1 MPLSDQGLHQPRYQ
15 VIPRTLIFVT
25 HGEQVLLI
33 KGAPTKRLWANR
45 YNGVGGHIERG
56 EDALSAARRELAEET
71 GLQVPGLRLCGMV
84 LVDGDDLTGIGIF
97 VFRGEAVDAE
107 LQPSKEG
114 SLEWVPRQQI
124 GELPVVEDLPALLDR
139 VLEIEPGQAP
149 FSAHSSYNQAGE
161 LVVRFASGT

>member
-1 MPLSDQGLHQPRYQ
+1 MPLSDQGLDQPRYH
-15 VIPRTLIFVT
+15 VIPRCLIFVT

-56 EDALSAARRELAEET
+56 EDALSAARRELVEET
-71 GLQVPGLRLCGMV
+71 GLQVPGLWLCGVV
-84 LVDGDDLTGIGIF
+84 LVDGDDQTGIGIF
-97 VFRGEAVDAE
+97 VFTGEAIDPRLRA
-107 LQPSKEG
+107 SSEG

-124 GELPVVEDLPALLDR
+124 LNLPVVEDLPVLLDR
-139 VLEIEPGQAP
+139 VLELQPGQVP

-161 LVVRFASGT
+161 LVVSFAS